1 MIFGNDIRELNGLA
15 AGAAGGSNMRLVL
28 PPPTVSRLTEEF
40 SVILVPEAEPRNR
53 HGNPGRK
60 EAYLFDLDVRVKPE
74 HYGFCKIGGVIW

>member
-1 MIFGNDIRELNGLA
+1 
-15 AGAAGGSNMRLVL
+15 MRQAPRVVQAHASSY

-53 HGNPGRK
+53 HGNPWRK

-74 HYGFCKIGGVIW
+74 HDGFCKIGGVIW

>member
-1 MIFGNDIRELNGLA
+1 MAFFDNINKLNGLA
-15 AGAAGGSNMRLVL
+15 ACAAGGSNMCLVL
-28 PPPTVSRLTEEF
+28 PLTVSSLTEEF

-74 HYGFCKIGGVIW
+74 HDGFCKIGGVIW

>member
-1 MIFGNDIRELNGLA
+1 
-15 AGAAGGSNMRLVL
+15 MRYVPRAVQTRASSY

-40 SVILVPEAEPRNR
+40 FVILVPEAEPRNR

-74 HYGFCKIGGVIW
+74 HDHKIGGVIW